1 MGKLMIWKQILSF
14 QQNRLKIVKLNSKVN
29 QKILRINVTTKQ
41 LGPEDISVSFSGQ
54 VFKQIPS
61 HFMADIDVKFKL
73 KDSSKY
79 QTLIT
84 YNIDF
89 CHIMNNV
96 YKDTFFKRLLESF
109 KLYGNFSEKCPIN
122 EGIYYINDFIFDTNV
137 FPAFLL
143 SGNYLV
149 LVDSYHQDNQ
159 KFKEFVYRLELNLK
173 LTRG

>member
-1 MGKLMIWKQILSF
+1 M
-14 QQNRLKIVKLNSKVN
+14 NTKVV
-29 QKILRINVTTKQ
+29 QVNVTTKQ
-41 LGPEDISVSFSGQ
+41 LGPDDISVSLWGEI
-54 VFKQIPS
+54 FKEIPS
-61 HFMADIDVKFKL
+61 HFMANIDVQFKL

-79 QTLIT
+79 QTIVT

-89 CHIMNNV
+89 CHILNNV

-122 EGIYYINDFIFDTNV
+122 EGVYHLKDFIFDTNV

-149 LVDSYHQDNQ
+149 LVDSFHQENQ
-159 KFKEFVYRLELNLK
+159 KFKEFIYRLEMNLR